1 MPVSLLS
8 SSVLKWPDR
17 TTVVQAL
24 SHWAHQIA
32 LMHSEV
38 EQIGYFGSYA
48 RGNWGVGSDVDL
60 IIVVSAA
67 TEPFERR
74 GTKWK
79 LTELPVPADVFTY
92 TREEM
97 NALLLQE
104 DLYRRK
110 FPQAVWVYDRT
121 KIGKA

>member
-1 MPVSLLS
+1 MPVRSLS
-8 SSVLKWPDR
+8 SSVLRWPDK
-17 TTVVQAL
+17 TSVLQAL
-24 SHWAHQIA
+24 GRWAQLVA
-32 LMHSEV
+32 QEQTEV
-38 EQIGYFGSYA
+38 EQIGYFGSCA

-67 TEPFERR
+67 PEPFERR
-74 GTKWK
+74 GAKWK

-110 FPQAVWVYDRT
+110 LPEAVWVYDRT
-121 KIGKA
+121 KTDRA